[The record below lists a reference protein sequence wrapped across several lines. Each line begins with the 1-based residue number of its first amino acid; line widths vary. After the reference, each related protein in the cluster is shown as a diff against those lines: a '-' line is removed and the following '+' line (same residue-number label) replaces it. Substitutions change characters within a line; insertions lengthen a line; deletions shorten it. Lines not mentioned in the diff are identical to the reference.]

1 VDRLRGRGSL
11 KPLFVRTGGELRGS
25 GLEEQDALCT
35 AEGTDADLEAMLH
48 YILGAGWAAGGAQAR
63 GRKRSTRRFSLEK
76 ESPR

>member
-35 AEGTDADLEAMLH
+35 AEGTDADLEAMLR
-48 YILGAGWAAGGAQAR
+48 YILGAG
-63 GRKRSTRRFSLEK
+63 
-76 ESPR
+76 